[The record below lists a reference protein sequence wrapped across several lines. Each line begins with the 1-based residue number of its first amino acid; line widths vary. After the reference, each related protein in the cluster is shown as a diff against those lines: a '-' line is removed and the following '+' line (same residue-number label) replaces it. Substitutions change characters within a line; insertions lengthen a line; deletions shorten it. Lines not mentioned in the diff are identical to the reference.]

1 MLLAEVMIFG
11 RDGSVRTTDGW
22 TFHGRVD
29 EEAPLGDARS
39 FAATPQS
46 EILEAIKLSD
56 TPVEPQPNFY
66 GIID

>member
-22 TFHGRVD
+22 TFHGRAD

-39 FAATPQS
+39 FAAAPQS
-46 EILEAIKLSD
+46 GERVHLRARHC
-56 TPVEPQPNFY
+56 
-66 GIID
+66 